1 MQLVLLLLVGIQAS
15 ISFTHNGGS
24 VTKGIYNMRK
34 LSSRGNKCL
43 PCMIVD
49 FAEKTIQL
57 GDKLEIS
64 PMGVGAW
71 AWGDKAYW
79 TYDSSQEAAAKE
91 AFSKSLLYGLNLFD
105 TAEVYGLGTEWGHS
119 EILCGRFAREMQVKA
134 VSVPSQEVIIA
145 TKFAPIPLR
154 TSRESVLKALRESL
168 ERIGADKCDL
178 YQLHWPSF
186 FFDAQYWD
194 GLADAFDA
202 GLVRAVGVSN
212 YSAKRLAAA
221 HRALAARG
229 IPLASNQVY
238 LRLRADPF
246 GGCIFP
252 AFCGLTVGGAGSVQ
266 PCASHARSERGA
278 EGLRGPRRPAAR
290 LLPART
296 GPPDRRLQVWP
307 KAVASP
313 VRRRPSPSRARRA
326 SELCP
331 ARKECRTTCKTATNS
346 IAAFQADCSTAARIG
361 CRGG

>member
-15 ISFTHNGGS
+15 IAFTHNGGS
-24 VTKGIYNMRK
+24 VTKGNCNMRK

-212 YSAKRLAAA
+212 YSAKRHAAA

-246 GGCIFP
+246 GGCTASFLP
-252 AFCGLTVGGAGSVQ
+252 FAGLLLAAQVQYSLVHRTPEANGVQRACEDLGVRLLAYSPLGQGLLTGVYRYDRKLLQAPCDEGRVRVAHGAHLS
-266 PCASHARSERGA
+266 SARRGRSA
-278 EGLRGPRRPAAR
+278 EPRAR
-290 LLPART
+290 LPR
-296 GPPDRRLQVWP
+296 
-307 KAVASP
+307 
-313 VRRRPSPSRARRA
+313 
-326 SELCP
+326 
-331 ARKECRTTCKTATNS
+331 
-346 IAAFQADCSTAARIG
+346 IA
-361 CRGG
+361 